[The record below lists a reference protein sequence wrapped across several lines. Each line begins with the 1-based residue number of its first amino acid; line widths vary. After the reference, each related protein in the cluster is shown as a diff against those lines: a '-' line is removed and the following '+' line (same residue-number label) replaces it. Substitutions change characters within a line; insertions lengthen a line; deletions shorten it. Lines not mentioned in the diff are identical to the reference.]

1 MTISERRPGGHK
13 SPALMAEQRMRQW
26 TLGIEVQERLQEEAS
41 EHELPQP
48 IHPYITISR
57 EAGAGGGAIARR
69 VCEALGWDL
78 LHREILDEMAS
89 RFKLPRDMLDYL
101 DETTSNWLLECLGK
115 WINQRVVT
123 QSEYIVHLSKM
134 VLMAAQHA
142 STVFVGRGARFILPA
157 DRGLAIYLVAPLEMR
172 VEHVCRFREC
182 PAAEARKYIKDTD
195 EGRRDF
201 IRTYFN
207 RDMGDPHQ
215 YDLVIN
221 RASVSE
227 ETAAELIIDQFRRRF
242 PES

>member
-1 MTISERRPGGHK
+1 MTISEGRPVGHK
-13 SPALMAEQRMRQW
+13 SLALVAEQRKRQW
-26 TLGIEVQERLQEEAS
+26 TLGIDVQERLEKEAS
-41 EHELPQP
+41 AHELPQV
-48 IHPYITISR
+48 IHPYISISR
-57 EAGAGGGAIARR
+57 ETGAGGGAIARR
-69 VCEALGWDL
+69 VRETLGWDL

-89 RFKLPRDMLDYL
+89 RFKLPRDMLNYL

-157 DRGLAIYLVAPLEMR
+157 ERGLAIYLVAPHPMR
-172 VEHVCRFREC
+172 IEHVRRSRSCS
-182 PAAEARKYIKDTD
+182 AAEARKYIKETD
-195 EGRRDF
+195 EGSRDF

-221 RASVSE
+221 RAHVSE
-227 ETAAELIIDQFRRRF
+227 PTAAELIVDQFRRRF
-242 PES
+242 SES